1 VVAKA
6 LTTLQAAPAAAGVT
20 MTTEAEVETKVFR
33 PVVLTTKGDVAAL
46 TVEAV
51 EAATIAAVVVAS
63 RANP

>member
-1 VVAKA
+1 
-6 LTTLQAAPAAAGVT
+6 